1 MAVVVG
7 KTIGR
12 IEMEKLT
19 RRKFLGSSAAMT
31 AAGLLNPGIPATQIA
46 GSQPGGRPSDE
57 RPNILIFM
65 EEQHQGQAVLPD
77 YPTIMPNVRR
87 FASQGV
93 TFPRAFCPAP
103 HCCPSRASFQTG
115 LYPSEHGV
123 FNNVDTDT
131 AIHANPYPGIPFF
144 SRKLREAGYDLMFSG
159 KWHVARDRFPQDY
172 GWTNLNP
179 SHKEA
184 WTPVYVEGRTRQS
197 SYWDK
202 AQKQLKENTPRKAG
216 EVLRPG
222 WGNLKLY
229 GSFPPKGPHGYEGT
243 PDYAIVRRGIEA
255 LPKLASG
262 EKPWCLM
269 IAPVHGGHDPYIGP
283 RTFVDM
289 YHPESVKLPPS
300 FRDTLEDK
308 PRIYQRMRYE
318 YWRQLS
324 DQEVRQAIRHYWANL
339 TMQDTLFGLVLD
351 ALERTGQAENTLVVY
366 CADHGD
372 YAGAHGLWAKG
383 VPSFHEGYN
392 IPCVIRWPRGVANP
406 GRRVEA
412 FVSTTDF
419 GPTFLDAA
427 GVPASEVQM
436 SGHSLVPWLRGETP
450 SNWREAIIEQLNGV
464 ELYYTQRIVMTKDY
478 KYVYNGFDYDELYDL
493 RRDPHEMVNLAFPN
507 VKQAR
512 AAMEEGRGL
521 ESRRDVPWPP
531 LSPDLSEVRQDL
543 LQRMWKFGQEH
554 KDQIFNPYLTVAMA
568 PLGPGIEL

>member
-1 MAVVVG
+1 MG
-7 KTIGR
+7 
-12 IEMEKLT
+12 KLT
-19 RRKFLGSSAAMT
+19 RRKFLHSSAALT
-31 AAGLLNPGIPATQIA
+31 TASLLKPGISRSQAAGRQ
-46 GSQPGGRPSDE
+46 SDE

-65 EEQHQGQAVLPD
+65 DEQHQGQAVLPN

-93 TFPRAFCPAP
+93 TFTRAFCPAP

-144 SRKLREAGYDLMFSG
+144 SRRLREAGYDLIFSG

-184 WTPVYVEGRTRQS
+184 WSPVYVAGRTRQS
-197 SYWDK
+197 SYWNK
-202 AQKQLKENTPRKAG
+202 AQEELKENRPRKPG

-229 GSFPPKGPHGYEGT
+229 GSYSPKGPRGYEGT
-243 PDYAIVRRGIEA
+243 PDYEIVRRGIEA
-255 LPKLASG
+255 LPRLARG

-269 IAPVHGGHDPYIGP
+269 VAPVHGGHDPYIGP
-283 RTFVDM
+283 RNFVDM
-289 YHPESVKLPPS
+289 YHPEAVDLPPS

-318 YWRQLS
+318 YWHQLS
-324 DQEVRQAIRHYWANL
+324 DQEVRQAIRHYWARL

-351 ALERTGQAENTLVVY
+351 ALEKTGQAENTVVIY
-366 CADHGD
+366 TADHGD
-372 YAGAHGLWAKG
+372 YMSAHGLYAKG
-383 VPSFHEGYN
+383 VPSFQEGYN
-392 IPCVIRWPRGVANP
+392 IPCVIRWPRGIANP
-406 GRRVEA
+406 GRQVDA
-412 FVSTTDF
+412 LVSNVDF
-419 GPTFLDAA
+419 APTILDAA
-427 GVPASEVQM
+427 AVQQPPEM
-436 SGHSLVPWLRGETP
+436 SGYSLLPWLHGETP
-450 SNWREAIIEQLNGV
+450 ANWRKAVFEQLNGV
-464 ELYYTQRIVMTKDY
+464 ELYYTQRIVMTSDY

-493 RRDPHEMVNLAFPN
+493 RQDPHEMVNLAFPDI
-507 VKQAR
+507 KQAR
-512 AAMEEGRGL
+512 ATMEEGRGL
-521 ESRRDVPWPP
+521 KNRRDVPWPP
-531 LSPDLSEVRQDL
+531 LSPDLAEVRRDL
-543 LQRMWKFGQEH
+543 LQRMWKFAQAH

-568 PLGPGIEL
+568 PLGPGVEL